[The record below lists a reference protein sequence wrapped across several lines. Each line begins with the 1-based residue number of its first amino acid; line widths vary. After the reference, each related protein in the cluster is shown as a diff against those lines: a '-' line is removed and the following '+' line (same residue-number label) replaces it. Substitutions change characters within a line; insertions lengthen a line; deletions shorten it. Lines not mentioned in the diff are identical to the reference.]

1 MEQCDLRIGVA
12 TGEALVGSIGSDLMM
27 SYTLMGDVVN
37 FAARLEGANKL
48 YGTRNLVSEKTAA
61 AASGAVEVREID
73 CVIVEGQTHSQRI
86 FEIMGSAS
94 ELTSQQLSLRDNYLK
109 GLAAY
114 RERRWDDALGAL
126 EAALEAMPQDG
137 PSIALINRIKGL
149 KADPPPR
156 DWDGAWH
163 IDK

>member
-1 MEQCDLRIGVA
+1 M
-12 TGEALVGSIGSDLMM
+12 
-27 SYTLMGDVVN
+27 
-37 FAARLEGANKL
+37 
-48 YGTRNLVSEKTAA
+48 
-61 AASGAVEVREID
+61 
-73 CVIVEGQTHSQRI
+73 I
-86 FEIMGSAS
+86 FEIMASAG

-126 EAALEAMPQDG
+126 EAATETIQDG

-149 KADPPPR
+149 KTDPPPF
-156 DWDGAWH
+156 DWDRSWH

>member
-1 MEQCDLRIGVA
+1 
-12 TGEALVGSIGSDLMM
+12 
-27 SYTLMGDVVN
+27 
-37 FAARLEGANKL
+37 
-48 YGTRNLVSEKTAA
+48 
-61 AASGAVEVREID
+61 
-73 CVIVEGQTHSQRI
+73 VIVEGQTHSQRI

-94 ELTSQQLSLRDNYLK
+94 ELTSQQLLLRDNYLK

-126 EAALEAMPQDG
+126 QTALETMPQDG

-149 KADPPPR
+149 KADPPPQ
-156 DWDGAWH
+156 DWDGSWH